1 MKRGCVRL
9 SKNGIQC
16 KGLKRILGDDEMKC
30 IYCNSEDELTS
41 SDIITYAITGAK
53 LTKSFVC
60 KTHNA
65 FTNDNYEK
73 KFVAD
78 LDFFRNQL
86 GLTTRDGKTIQYR
99 ADISVDGTEIHNV
112 KLSNRESLYA
122 PKDVVAGTDNDGNK
136 ILMAPMEKL
145 KKISKGKATSVNM
158 SDVVVH
164 KTVGSNDFIG
174 FHAIH
179 SMAKMAYEWYC
190 YINSIEEYKE
200 EYQEI
205 VDYILGKTEQE
216 VVDII
221 IDNYYYWAIDQ
232 LSEIGTNSF
241 FQYDDLDGYRY
252 VVIDFWKTIAYR
264 IRICKSPNDCLKKVR
279 ALPVT
284 LYLYHIDGSKTQQVF
299 GVVLLEK
306 NKQAYFKTICP
317 QNMTADIWGIF
328 TSRIGKIMSTM
339 VLSIHILKR
348 EVKNLSDKLDK
359 YNAGKIDVTALL
371 GFEENN
377 IVTTI
382 DILSQIYL
390 NKDKYDMT
398 KTFNQNLPIVLSLHS
413 DTIGRTQ
420 EDKKKFIQLLVDK
433 DKDNE
438 LSEYIWNGI
447 NFFDEIYKN
456 EMNLP
461 K

>member
-1 MKRGCVRL
+1 
-9 SKNGIQC
+9 
-16 KGLKRILGDDEMKC
+16 
-30 IYCNSEDELTS
+30 
-41 SDIITYAITGAK
+41 
-53 LTKSFVC
+53 
-60 KTHNA
+60 
-65 FTNDNYEK
+65 
-73 KFVAD
+73 
-78 LDFFRNQL
+78 
-86 GLTTRDGKTIQYR
+86 
-99 ADISVDGTEIHNV
+99 
-112 KLSNRESLYA
+112 
-122 PKDVVAGTDNDGNK
+122 
-136 ILMAPMEKL
+136 
-145 KKISKGKATSVNM
+145 M

-190 YINSIEEYKE
+190 YINNIEEYKE

-221 IDNYYYWAIDQ
+221 INGNYYWAIDH

-252 VVIDFWKTIAYR
+252 VVVDFWKTIAYR
-264 IRICKSPNDCLKKVR
+264 IRICKSPNECLEKVR
-279 ALPVT
+279 VLPFT
-284 LYLYHIDGSKTQQVF
+284 LYLYHIDGNKTQQVLKLL
-299 GVVLLEK
+299 LLET
-306 NKQAYFKTICP
+306 NKQAYFETIRP
-317 QNMTADIWGIF
+317 QNITADIWRIF
-328 TSRIGKIMSTM
+328 ARRIEQIMSTM

-348 EVKNLSDKLDK
+348 EVKNLSDKLNK
-359 YNAGKIDVTALL
+359 YDAGKIDVTALL

-382 DILSQIYL
+382 DVLSQLYL

-398 KTFNQNLPIVLSLHS
+398 KTFNQNLPIVLNLHS

>member
-1 MKRGCVRL
+1 
-9 SKNGIQC
+9 
-16 KGLKRILGDDEMKC
+16 MKC
-30 IYCNSEDELTS
+30 IYCNSEVELTS

-86 GLTTRDGKTIQYR
+86 GLTTRDGKPIQYK
-99 ADISVDGTEIHNV
+99 ADLSIAGTEIHNV
-112 KLSNRESLYA
+112 KLSDRESLYA
-122 PKDVVAGTDNDGNK
+122 PKDVVAGTDIEGNK
-136 ILMAPMEKL
+136 ILMAPMERL
-145 KKISKGKATSVNM
+145 EKISKGKVASVNI
-158 SDVVVH
+158 SDVIVH

-174 FHAIH
+174 YHAIH

-190 YINSIEEYKE
+190 YINNIEEYKE

-221 IDNYYYWAIDQ
+221 INGNYYWAIDH

-279 ALPVT
+279 TLPVI

-299 GVVLLEK
+299 GVVLLEE
-306 NKQAYFKTICP
+306 NKQAYFETIRP
-317 QNMTADIWGIF
+317 QNITADIWRIF
-328 TSRIGKIMSTM
+328 ASRIGKIMSTM

-348 EVKNLSDKLDK
+348 EVKNLSTKLDK
-359 YNAGKIDVTALL
+359 YDAGKIDVTVLL

-382 DILSQIYL
+382 DILSQLYL
-390 NKDKYDMT
+390 NKGKYDMK
-398 KTFNQNLPIVLSLHS
+398 KTFNQNLPAVLNLDS

-420 EDKKKFIQLLVDK
+420 EDKKKFVQLLVDK

-438 LSEYIWNGI
+438 LSEYIRDGI
-447 NFFDEIYKN
+447 NFFNEIYEN
-456 EMNLP
+456 EMNLS

>member
-1 MKRGCVRL
+1 
-9 SKNGIQC
+9 
-16 KGLKRILGDDEMKC
+16 
-30 IYCNSEDELTS
+30 
-41 SDIITYAITGAK
+41 
-53 LTKSFVC
+53 
-60 KTHNA
+60 
-65 FTNDNYEK
+65 
-73 KFVAD
+73 
-78 LDFFRNQL
+78 
-86 GLTTRDGKTIQYR
+86 
-99 ADISVDGTEIHNV
+99 
-112 KLSNRESLYA
+112 
-122 PKDVVAGTDNDGNK
+122 
-136 ILMAPMEKL
+136 
-145 KKISKGKATSVNM
+145 
-158 SDVVVH
+158 
-164 KTVGSNDFIG
+164 
-174 FHAIH
+174 
-179 SMAKMAYEWYC
+179 MAKMAYEWYC
-190 YINSIEEYKE
+190 YINNIEEYKE

-221 IDNYYYWAIDQ
+221 INGNYYWAIDH

-252 VVIDFWKTIAYR
+252 VVVDFWKTIAYR
-264 IRICKSPNDCLKKVR
+264 IRICKSPNECLEKVR
-279 ALPVT
+279 VLPFT
-284 LYLYHIDGSKTQQVF
+284 LYLYHIDGSKTQQVLKLF
-299 GVVLLEK
+299 LLET
-306 NKQAYFKTICP
+306 NKQAYFETIRP
-317 QNMTADIWGIF
+317 QNITADIWRIF
-328 TSRIGKIMSTM
+328 ARRIEQIMSTM

-348 EVKNLSDKLDK
+348 EVKNLSDKLNK
-359 YNAGKIDVTALL
+359 YDAGKIDVTALL

-382 DILSQIYL
+382 DVLSQLYL

-398 KTFNQNLPIVLSLHS
+398 KTLNQNLPIVLNLHS

>member
-1 MKRGCVRL
+1 M
-9 SKNGIQC
+9 
-16 KGLKRILGDDEMKC
+16 MKC
-30 IYCNSEDELTS
+30 VYCNSEVELTS

-86 GLTTRDGKTIQYR
+86 GLTTRDGKPIQYK
-99 ADISVDGTEIHNV
+99 ADLSIAGTEIHNV
-112 KLSNRESLYA
+112 KLSDRESLYA
-122 PKDVVAGTDNDGNK
+122 PKDVVAGTDLEGNK
-136 ILMAPMEKL
+136 ILMAPMERL
-145 KKISKGKATSVNM
+145 EKISKGKVASVNI
-158 SDVVVH
+158 SDVIVH

-174 FHAIH
+174 YHAIH

-190 YINSIEEYKE
+190 YINNIEEYKE

-221 IDNYYYWAIDQ
+221 INGNYYWAIDH

-279 ALPVT
+279 TLPVI

-299 GVVLLEK
+299 GVVLLEE
-306 NKQAYFKTICP
+306 NKQAYFETIRP
-317 QNMTADIWGIF
+317 QNITADIWRIF
-328 TSRIGKIMSTM
+328 ASRIGKIMSTM

-348 EVKNLSDKLDK
+348 EVKNLSTKLDK
-359 YNAGKIDVTALL
+359 YDAGKIDVTVLL

-382 DILSQIYL
+382 DILSQLYL
-390 NKDKYDMT
+390 NKGKYDMK
-398 KTFNQNLPIVLSLHS
+398 KTFNQNLPAVLNLDS

-420 EDKKKFIQLLVDK
+420 EDKKKFVQLLVDK

-438 LSEYIWNGI
+438 LSEYIRNGI
-447 NFFDEIYKN
+447 NFFNEIYEN
-456 EMNLP
+456 EMNLS

>member
-1 MKRGCVRL
+1 M
-9 SKNGIQC
+9 
-16 KGLKRILGDDEMKC
+16 MKC
-30 IYCNSEDELTS
+30 VYCNSEVELTS

-86 GLTTRDGKTIQYR
+86 GLTTRDGKPIQYK
-99 ADISVDGTEIHNV
+99 ADLSIAGTEIHNV
-112 KLSNRESLYA
+112 KLSDRESLYA
-122 PKDVVAGTDNDGNK
+122 PKDVVAGTDIEGNK
-136 ILMAPMEKL
+136 ILMAPMERL
-145 KKISKGKATSVNM
+145 EKISKGKVASVNI
-158 SDVVVH
+158 SDVIVH

-174 FHAIH
+174 YHAIH

-190 YINSIEEYKE
+190 YINNIEEYKE

-221 IDNYYYWAIDQ
+221 INGNYYWAIDH

-279 ALPVT
+279 TLPVI

-299 GVVLLEK
+299 GVVLLEE
-306 NKQAYFKTICP
+306 NKQAYFETIRP
-317 QNMTADIWGIF
+317 QNITADIWRIF
-328 TSRIGKIMSTM
+328 ASRIGKIMSTM

-348 EVKNLSDKLDK
+348 EVKNLSTKLDK
-359 YNAGKIDVTALL
+359 YDAGKIDVTVLL

-382 DILSQIYL
+382 DILSQLYL
-390 NKDKYDMT
+390 NKGKYDMK
-398 KTFNQNLPIVLSLHS
+398 KTFNQNLPAVLNLDS

-420 EDKKKFIQLLVDK
+420 EDKKKFVQLLVDK

-438 LSEYIWNGI
+438 LSESIRNGI
-447 NFFDEIYKN
+447 NFFNEIYEN
-456 EMNLP
+456 EMNLS

>member
-1 MKRGCVRL
+1 M
-9 SKNGIQC
+9 
-16 KGLKRILGDDEMKC
+16 MKC
-30 IYCNSEDELTS
+30 VYCNSEVELTS

-86 GLTTRDGKTIQYR
+86 GLTTRDGKPIQYK
-99 ADISVDGTEIHNV
+99 ADLSIAGTEIHNV
-112 KLSNRESLYA
+112 KLSDRESLYA
-122 PKDVVAGTDNDGNK
+122 PKDVVAGTDIEGNK
-136 ILMAPMEKL
+136 ILMAPMERL
-145 KKISKGKATSVNM
+145 EKISKGKVASVNI
-158 SDVVVH
+158 SDVIVH

-174 FHAIH
+174 YHAIH

-190 YINSIEEYKE
+190 YINNIEEYKE

-221 IDNYYYWAIDQ
+221 INGNYYWAIDH

-279 ALPVT
+279 TLPVI

-299 GVVLLEK
+299 GVVLLEE
-306 NKQAYFKTICP
+306 NKQAYFETIRP
-317 QNMTADIWGIF
+317 QNITADIWRIF
-328 TSRIGKIMSTM
+328 ASRIGKIMSTM

-348 EVKNLSDKLDK
+348 EVKNLSTKLDK
-359 YNAGKIDVTALL
+359 YDAGKIDVTVLL

-382 DILSQIYL
+382 DILSQLYI
-390 NKDKYDMT
+390 NKGKYDMK
-398 KTFNQNLPIVLSLHS
+398 KTFNQNLPAVLNLDS

-420 EDKKKFIQLLVDK
+420 EDKKKFVQLLVDK

-438 LSEYIWNGI
+438 LSEYIRNGI
-447 NFFDEIYKN
+447 NFFNEIYEN
-456 EMNLP
+456 EMNLS

>member
-1 MKRGCVRL
+1 M
-9 SKNGIQC
+9 
-16 KGLKRILGDDEMKC
+16 MKC
-30 IYCNSEDELTS
+30 VYCNSEVELTS

-86 GLTTRDGKTIQYR
+86 GLTTRDGKPIQYK
-99 ADISVDGTEIHNV
+99 ADLSIAGTEIHNV
-112 KLSNRESLYA
+112 KLSDRESLYA
-122 PKDVVAGTDNDGNK
+122 PKDVVAGTDIEGNK
-136 ILMAPMEKL
+136 ILMAPMERL
-145 KKISKGKATSVNM
+145 EKISKGKVASVNI
-158 SDVVVH
+158 SDVIVH

-174 FHAIH
+174 YHAIH

-190 YINSIEEYKE
+190 YINNIEEYKE

-205 VDYILGKTEQE
+205 VD
-216 VVDII
+216 II
-221 IDNYYYWAIDQ
+221 INGNYYWAIDH

-279 ALPVT
+279 TLPVI

-299 GVVLLEK
+299 GVVLLEE
-306 NKQAYFKTICP
+306 NKQAYFETIRP
-317 QNMTADIWGIF
+317 QNITADIWRIF
-328 TSRIGKIMSTM
+328 ASRIGKIMSTM

-348 EVKNLSDKLDK
+348 EVKNLSTKLDK
-359 YNAGKIDVTALL
+359 YDAGKIDVTVLL

-382 DILSQIYL
+382 DILSQLYL
-390 NKDKYDMT
+390 NKGKYDMK
-398 KTFNQNLPIVLSLHS
+398 KTFNQNLPAVLNLDS

-420 EDKKKFIQLLVDK
+420 EDKKKFVQLLVDK

-438 LSEYIWNGI
+438 LSEYIRNGI
-447 NFFDEIYKN
+447 NFFNEIYEN
-456 EMNLP
+456 EMNLS

>member
-1 MKRGCVRL
+1 V
-9 SKNGIQC
+9 
-16 KGLKRILGDDEMKC
+16 MKC
-30 IYCNSEDELTS
+30 VYCNSEVELTS

-86 GLTTRDGKTIQYR
+86 GLTTRDGKPIQYK
-99 ADISVDGTEIHNV
+99 ADLSIAGTEIHNV
-112 KLSNRESLYA
+112 KLSDRESLYA
-122 PKDVVAGTDNDGNK
+122 PKDVVAGTDIEGNK
-136 ILMAPMEKL
+136 ILMAPMERL
-145 KKISKGKATSVNM
+145 EKISKGKVASVNI
-158 SDVVVH
+158 SDVIVH

-174 FHAIH
+174 YHAIH

-190 YINSIEEYKE
+190 YINNIEEYKE

-221 IDNYYYWAIDQ
+221 INGNYYWAIDH

-279 ALPVT
+279 TLPVI

-299 GVVLLEK
+299 GVVLLEE
-306 NKQAYFKTICP
+306 NKQAYFETIRP
-317 QNMTADIWGIF
+317 QNITADIWRIF
-328 TSRIGKIMSTM
+328 ASRIGKIMSTM

-348 EVKNLSDKLDK
+348 EVKNLSTKLDK
-359 YNAGKIDVTALL
+359 YDAGKIDVTVLL

-382 DILSQIYL
+382 DILSQLYL
-390 NKDKYDMT
+390 NKGKYDMK
-398 KTFNQNLPIVLSLHS
+398 KTFNQNLPAVLNLDS

-420 EDKKKFIQLLVDK
+420 EDKKKFVQLLVDK

-438 LSEYIWNGI
+438 LSEYIRNGI
-447 NFFDEIYKN
+447 NFFNEIYEN
-456 EMNLP
+456 EMNLS

>member
-1 MKRGCVRL
+1 MLIDFKMEGESV
-9 SKNGIQC
+9 
-16 KGLKRILGDDEMKC
+16 MKC
-30 IYCNSEDELTS
+30 IYCNSEVELTS

-60 KTHNA
+60 KIHNA

-86 GLTTRDGKTIQYR
+86 GLTTRDGKPIQYK
-99 ADISVDGTEIHNV
+99 ADLSIDGTEIHNV

-122 PKDVVAGTDNDGNK
+122 PKDVVAGTDIDGNK
-136 ILMAPMEKL
+136 ILMAPMERL
-145 KKISKGKATSVNM
+145 EKISKGKAASVNM

-174 FHAIH
+174 YHAIH

-190 YINSIEEYKE
+190 YINNIEEYKE

-205 VDYILGKTEQE
+205 VDYILGNTEQE
-216 VVDII
+216 IVDII
-221 IDNYYYWAIDQ
+221 IDGNYYVMIDR

-241 FQYDDLDGYRY
+241 FQYDDIDGYRY

-264 IRICKSPNDCLKKVR
+264 IRICKTPNDCLKKVQL
-279 ALPVT
+279 LPIK
-284 LYLYHIDGSKTQQVF
+284 LYLYHIDGSKTQQVLGMF
-299 GVVLLEK
+299 LLEE
-306 NKQAYFKTICP
+306 NEQTYFKTICT
-317 QNMTADIWGIF
+317 QNITAGIWGIF
-328 TSRIGKIMSTM
+328 TNRIGKIMTTM
-339 VLSIHILKR
+339 LLSIHILKE
-348 EVKNLSDKLDK
+348 EVNTLSAKLDK
-359 YNAGKIDVTALL
+359 YDDGKINVPLLL

-382 DILSQIYL
+382 DILSQLYL

-398 KTFNQNLPIVLSLHS
+398 KTFNQNLPIVLNLDS

-420 EDKKKFIQLLVDK
+420 EDKKKFVQLLVDK
-433 DKDNE
+433 DKNNE
-438 LSEYIWNGI
+438 LSEYIREGI
-447 NFFDEIYKN
+447 NFFNEIYENEKN
-456 EMNLP
+456 LL

>member
-1 MKRGCVRL
+1 MMTRKEVERIVGIFKNHGIDKETGKRV
-9 SKNGIQC
+9 KENVI
-16 KGLKRILGDDEMKC
+16 
-30 IYCNSEDELTS
+30 
-41 SDIITYAITGAK
+41 
-53 LTKSFVC
+53 
-60 KTHNA
+60 H
-65 FTNDNYEK
+65 
-73 KFVAD
+73 
-78 LDFFRNQL
+78 DFF
-86 GLTTRDGKTIQYR
+86 D
-99 ADISVDGTEIHNV
+99 EI
-112 KLSNRESLYA
+112 
-122 PKDVVAGTDNDGNK
+122 DD
-136 ILMAPMEKL
+136 LM
-145 KKISKGKATSVNM
+145 G
-158 SDVVVH
+158 
-164 KTVGSNDFIG
+164 
-174 FHAIH
+174 
-179 SMAKMAYEWYC
+179 YEGASEV
-190 YINSIEEYKE
+190 IFVPEEYGLDKE
-200 EYQEI
+200 ATIQEI

-284 LYLYHIDGSKTQQVF
+284 LYLYHIDGSKTHQVF

-382 DILSQIYL
+382 DILSQLYL